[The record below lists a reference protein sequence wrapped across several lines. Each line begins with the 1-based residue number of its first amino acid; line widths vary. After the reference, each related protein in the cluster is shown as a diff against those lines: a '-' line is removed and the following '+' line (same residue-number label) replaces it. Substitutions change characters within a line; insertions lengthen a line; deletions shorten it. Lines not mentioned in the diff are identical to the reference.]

1 MGWFRKATRKAK
13 KTLTGALWPATKTI
27 GRGKRL
33 STSTR
38 KGALAA
44 ARGVKPKK
52 RATKRR

>member
-1 MGWFRKATRKAK
+1 MMGWLKKAK

-44 ARGVKPKK
+44 ARGVKP
-52 RATKRR
+52 TKRRSTKRR